1 MSTGIPQVGSIGTRK
16 VAPPPIF
23 GQSKR
28 VSGGG
33 SQVQGATDPSRPE
46 LADLFREAASLSGN
60 TATNGA
66 EFVRRWTEFLSSL
79 PEDH

>member
-1 MSTGIPQVGSIGTRK
+1 L
-16 VAPPPIF
+16 APEKLRLRRSLVNRNAYLAAAPRCKELLTP
-23 GQSKR
+23 
-28 VSGGG
+28 
-33 SQVQGATDPSRPE
+33 PE